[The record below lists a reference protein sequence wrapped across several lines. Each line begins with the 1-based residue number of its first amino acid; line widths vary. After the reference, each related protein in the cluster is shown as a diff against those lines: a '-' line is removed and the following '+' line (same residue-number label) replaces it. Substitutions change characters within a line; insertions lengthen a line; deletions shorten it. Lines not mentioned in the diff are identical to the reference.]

1 MNYKLLNKRQRKPK
15 EQSRM
20 DNPET
25 LAKLD
30 TRQGTKFECYLIP
43 TQIKG
48 FHRSFRYIYTCIP
61 PHPLSPVLMI

>member
-30 TRQGTKFECYLIP
+30 TRQGTKTNKPVTQYRKLIYNE
-43 TQIKG
+43 Q
-48 FHRSFRYIYTCIP
+48 HRY
-61 PHPLSPVLMI
+61 HQN